1 MQGELFTACRTTSG
15 TKLSR
20 HTGLTRSTGTKLSR
34 HAPKRRFRPTLRQQ
48 GEFCTASTTTKPS
61 RANFFAHKTQHNG
74 DAETDNTSSTEKR
87 AKNTRFSPA
96 KATPVST
103 SHGHKLAKATGVS
116 KNRTAWSTGPGRGAG
131 GRRQGQGG
139 NTRTTGTPDWRS
151 PRGLRGLAGLRDDA
165 PSEARGA
172 DGSRAGRPRGGRKS
186 GGAKQRRRS
195 GGAAH
200 GHTQRPG
207 PTARPDGARNID
219 GATSTAA
226 GNGKPTAPGTP

>member
-1 MQGELFTACRTTSG
+1 MAGPG

-20 HTGLTRSTGTKLSR
+20 HGAHLASCATKFAQRSPYYGVFAKKLARQAIKR
-34 HAPKRRFRPTLRQQ
+34 HFWGIFRAL
-48 GEFCTASTTTKPS
+48 GELFRAHTHAKPS

-131 GRRQGQGG
+131 GRQGQH
-139 NTRTTGTPDWRS
+139 S
-151 PRGLRGLAGLRDDA
+151 
-165 PSEARGA
+165 
-172 DGSRAGRPRGGRKS
+172 
-186 GGAKQRRRS
+186 AKI
-195 GGAAH
+195 
-200 GHTQRPG
+200 
-207 PTARPDGARNID
+207 ARNSIE
-219 GATSTAA
+219 
-226 GNGKPTAPGTP
+226 

>member
-1 MQGELFTACRTTSG
+1 MGAPGELFRA
-15 TKLSR
+15 
-20 HTGLTRSTGTKLSR
+20 HT
-34 HAPKRRFRPTLRQQ
+34 HA
-48 GEFCTASTTTKPS
+48 KPS

-200 GHTQRPG
+200 GHTQRQG
-207 PTARPDGARNID
+207 PAGSQARRRPKHRRHPKQHRQ
-219 GATSTAA
+219 TES
-226 GNGKPTAPGTP
+226 PTAPGTP